1 MGSIVNDVLDGVG
14 QAEAEVSKSKSKS
27 HDKSITCFTVDSG
40 PVTLSLHSSFSVV
53 SGTKLLLIICK
64 FI

>member
-1 MGSIVNDVLDGVG
+1 MCSILNDVLDGVG
-14 QAEAEVSKSKSKS
+14 QAEAEVSKSKS
-27 HDKSITCFTVDSG
+27 HDKSITCFTGDSG

-53 SGTKLLLIICK
+53 SETKLLLIICE

>member
-27 HDKSITCFTVDSG
+27 HDESITCFTGDSG
-40 PVTLSLHSSFSVV
+40 PVTLSLYSSFSVV
-53 SGTKLLLIICK
+53 SETKLLLIICE